1 METRC
6 REYDG
11 KTAVAAAIMLA
22 TAFHDLLR
30 GSGRGKKD
38 ADVSKNRYLML
49 DPRVIAN
56 VRNAQLTLEVAG
68 MSAPRLLIG
77 RERQSLRA
85 TPSTIA
91 SPTAG

>member
-1 METRC
+1 
-6 REYDG
+6 
-11 KTAVAAAIMLA
+11 MLA
-22 TAFHDLLR
+22 MAFHLLTTD
-30 GSGRGKKD
+30 SADGKKD
-38 ADVSKNRYLML
+38 VDVKNDRYLML
-49 DPRVIAN
+49 DPCVIAN

-85 TPSTIA
+85 TPSAIA